1 MDAPT
6 LGEFA
11 EYVEALPGRLSLAR
25 RGMPQHSV
33 GSDPVSPARSARLSR
48 DRAPGRAD
56 DASAPY
62 RSGRSGSRTLSGGL
76 RILGD
81 THPDTFS
88 SLANLAL
95 VQGQIGGPLH
105 ARPPRGEHGVRI
117 LIDDCVLQETLG
129 ESLTDSSTEAGLG
142 RSLHRQRADRDTRRQ
157 VSRLHGDRDR
167 GAAQLKQFPRS
178 RLGHQA

>member
-33 GSDPVSPARSARLSR
+33 GSDPVSPARPARLSR

-81 THPDTFS
+81 THPDTVS

-129 ESLTDSSTEAGLG
+129 ESLTDCPQKPGWAGPFTDNELTEILGAKSADFMGIEIGALLSS
-142 RSLHRQRADRDTRRQ
+142 S
-157 VSRLHGDRDR
+157 S
-167 GAAQLKQFPRS
+167 FPDP
-178 RLGHQA
+178 G